1 MVASQQ
7 EKTLTLDHSS
17 DSFLNREQR
26 FDQLEA
32 VIERGLK
39 AFYEVGKAL
48 TEIRDDQLYKEKG
61 YSNFRKYCEQRWGL
75 KKSHA
80 YRAIKAAEV
89 FDNLVTSLKVSPIG
103 DNSHPKIL
111 PTNEAQIR
119 PLTRLQPNLQ
129 REAWLQAV
137 ENSPHGKITAKD
149 VQKVAKQVYSSQFQK
164 SQVQNPPTFPKSQ
177 VGDCVQIRLRNRSD
191 RVLNQYD
198 GEVAIVEE
206 VNENSMIVQVWG
218 QVLPPLFPD
227 EVKPAPLQTKVTAEI
242 KTELIGKLM
251 MMGYNSLDAAIEDF
265 LKS

>member
-1 MVASQQ
+1 
-7 EKTLTLDHSS
+7 
-17 DSFLNREQR
+17 
-26 FDQLEA
+26 
-32 VIERGLK
+32 
-39 AFYEVGKAL
+39 VGKAL

-89 FDNLVTSLKVSPIG
+89 FDNLVTSLKVSLIG

-119 PLTRLQPNLQ
+119 PLTGLQPDLQ

-191 RVLNQYD
+191 ALTEPSRALRALNQYD

-227 EVKPAPLQTKVTAEI
+227 ELKPTPLQTKVTAEI